1 MLRDPGWIT
10 RGQRLISG
18 KVLWSMMTESLCD
31 SRIVYK
37 GGQDTLKWHAQV
49 GPVPSL
55 AAWLAACASLA
66 VL

>member
-1 MLRDPGWIT
+1 MLADPSALVVIINPI
-10 RGQRLISG
+10 LFS
-18 KVLWSMMTESLCD
+18 
-31 SRIVYK
+31 IVINEDK
-37 GGQDTLKWHAQV
+37 GGQDTLRWHAQV